1 MAKKFGLISDVEE
14 DVKNPKTKYQVFE
27 ATLGF
32 ERAEI
37 LVPFDR
43 ADEFMAE
50 ALSRKPK
57 SKSTLTKLVSNYG
70 GKVL

>member
-1 MAKKFGLISDVEE
+1 MSKKFGLISGIEE
-14 DVKNPKTKYQVFE
+14 DGKKTKYQVFE

-32 ERAEI
+32 EHAEI
-37 LVPFDR
+37 LIPFDK

-50 ALSRKPK
+50 AISRKPK
-57 SKSTLTKLVSNYG
+57 SKATLNKLASNYG